1 MACDD
6 STCYVATATSLIA
19 MPFTGSD
26 ADPVP
31 RTAMRTASDQPADYA
46 SAAANL
52 RALGPGETQLVFAE
66 GVAVAR
72 GEVYVCDRAHHRVV
86 VYNAASLVPVRSFG
100 AAWLPLPPMA
110 PFPTPSAKMAWQPA
124 ELHSPE
130 GIALLGAEAFVAD
143 SCFRRVAVFEP
154 NRGTYLRRVGPFEQE
169 VRGVVAVPA
178 GASPLAHALLLVSS
192 PTKVHVRLLHTGEPW
207 QVVAIVGGGGLC
219 WSPHEGKAYLM
230 TDARNAGKGQFH
242 VLRLQRLAEK
252 RDRGGV

>member
-1 MACDD
+1 
-6 STCYVATATSLIA
+6 
-19 MPFTGSD
+19 MPFTGSE
-26 ADPVP
+26 AGPVP
-31 RTAMRTASDQPADYA
+31 RTAMRTASDQPAEYA

-52 RALGPGETQLVFAE
+52 RAPGPGETQLVFAE

-72 GEVYVCDRAHHRVV
+72 GEVYVCDWAHHRVV

-100 AAWLPLPPMA
+100 AAWHTPKMRMPSALA
-110 PFPTPSAKMAWQPA
+110 PFHTVAPFLTPSAVVGWQPA

-143 SCFRRVAVFEP
+143 SHFRRVAVFEP
-154 NRGTYLRRVGPFEQE
+154 NRGAYLREVGPFEQE

-192 PTKVHVRLLHTGEPW
+192 PTKVHVRLLHTGAPW
-207 QVVAIVGGGGLC
+207 QEVAIVGGGGLC

-230 TDARNAGKGQFH
+230 TDARNAGKGTRFH
-242 VLRLQRLAEK
+242 VLRLQRFA
-252 RDRGGV
+252 DIVGV